1 MYHLLYQSSYVH
13 NVNLI
18 IIFILGTNYNNVVAF
33 VYDNIV
39 TRFPWDQRTNPF
51 IATVKVALIWLIDTD
66 IMVAF
71 TSRHL

>member
-1 MYHLLYQSSYVH
+1 MEMYDKMFPFKIRQAHLWSLDH
-13 NVNLI
+13 I
-18 IIFILGTNYNNVVAF
+18 CAF